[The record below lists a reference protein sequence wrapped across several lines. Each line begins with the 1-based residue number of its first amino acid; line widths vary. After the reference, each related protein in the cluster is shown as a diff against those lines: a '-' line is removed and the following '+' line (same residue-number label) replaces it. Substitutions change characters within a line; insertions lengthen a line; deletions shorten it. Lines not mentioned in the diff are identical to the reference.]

1 MSVGLH
7 KDHCHANKANFNLH
21 LHLRGKA
28 EEEEEGEERES
39 AGREEATSMKREG
52 NVLSQA
58 EKWKIICVTG
68 IGNLILPFLLLALFL
83 SETHT
88 KTQTHTQCIHN
99 TARCQTHRKAEADC
113 VPCMSSIASVWINI
127 TASRFYFRNKTHT
140 INCSICFY

>member
-88 KTQTHTQCIHN
+88 KTQTHTVYTQHCPLPN
-99 TARCQTHRKAEADC
+99 SQK
-113 VPCMSSIASVWINI
+113 S
-127 TASRFYFRNKTHT
+127 
-140 INCSICFY
+140 